1 MSTAV
6 FFDLDGTL
14 LEFTK
19 PYREVIEA
27 TLNACLDRS
36 TAALVETYNENFY
49 EAFTAIEPEPYRH
62 GMRAVRAEAESD
74 VAPEA
79 LVSELYEREVAMTTV
94 SDGARKLTES
104 LAERHHLGV
113 ITNGLTEW
121 QRAKLAHHDLLERFG
136 TVVTSYEA
144 GAHKPDSAPFELAR
158 ERVDADTYV
167 MVGDD
172 YEADIEGGRQ
182 AGFVPV
188 HLDRGVSG
196 GTQVRD
202 LGALSNLL
210 DSLA

>member
-14 LEFTK
+14 LEFTE

-27 TLNACLDRS
+27 TLHACLGRS
-36 TAALVETYNENFY
+36 TPTLVETYNETFY
-49 EAFTAIEPEPYRH
+49 EAFVATEPEPYRH

-74 VAPEA
+74 VALEA
-79 LVSELYEREVAMTTV
+79 LVAELCEREVAMTAV
-94 SDGARKLTES
+94 NDGARTLIES

-113 ITNGLTEW
+113 ITNGVPEW
-121 QRAKLAHHDLLERFG
+121 QRAKLAHHDLLERFEA
-136 TVVTSYEA
+136 VVTSYEA
-144 GAHKPDSAPFELAR
+144 GAHKPDPAPFELAR

-167 MVGDD
+167 MIGDD
-172 YEADIEGGRQ
+172 YEADMEGAKR

-188 HLDRGVSG
+188 HLDPEATT

-202 LGALSNLL
+202 LGTLTNLL